1 MSRVFSVASEDE
13 VIRGEVT
20 DVYFLRTVEVLKAAG
35 LDKVKVRAEFHVM
48 NLPEGYEWAVY
59 TGLGEVLEMVKRA
72 GLKVNIYSMPE

>member
-35 LDKVKVRAEFHVM
+35 LDKVKV
-48 NLPEGYEWAVY
+48 
-59 TGLGEVLEMVKRA
+59 
-72 GLKVNIYSMPE
+72 